1 MFLRPTR
8 NQWAVQAPRMCIG
21 ILSVAREPRYLDA
34 TVNSLLNV
42 STTDERD
49 KLYLVALLPRSD
61 PTKHSAY
68 REPWLH
74 NLIDETVYYN
84 TSRSQ
89 SDHITALES
98 EGAPFAKNGF
108 STMAR

>member
-1 MFLRPTR
+1 
-8 NQWAVQAPRMCIG
+8 MCIG

-34 TVNSLLNV
+34 TVGSLLDV
-42 STTDERD
+42 LTTDERD

-74 NLIDETVYYN
+74 NLVDEIVRYN
-84 TSRSQ
+84 TSTSQ
-89 SDHITALES
+89 SDHITALEN
-98 EGAPFAKNGF
+98 EGAPYAKKGF
-108 STMAR
+108 STVAR